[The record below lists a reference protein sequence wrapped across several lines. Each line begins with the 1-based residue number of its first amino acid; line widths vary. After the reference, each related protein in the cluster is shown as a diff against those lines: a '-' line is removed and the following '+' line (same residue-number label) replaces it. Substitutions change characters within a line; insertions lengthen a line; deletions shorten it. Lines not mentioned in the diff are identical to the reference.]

1 MEKKN
6 NKKLLT
12 IGLVVL
18 AVLVIAFVSIW
29 FATRPDTTAGGKTI
43 TVTVDFA
50 DGTTKTHEIKTD
62 EEYLRGAL
70 EQESLVEGTESEFG
84 LYVLTVDGVTAD
96 EAKQQWWCF
105 TKGGETLMSGVDTTP
120 IEDGDC
126 FEITLTTGW

>member
-43 TVTVDFA
+43 TVT
-50 DGTTKTHEIKTD
+50 
-62 EEYLRGAL
+62 
-70 EQESLVEGTESEFG
+70 
-84 LYVLTVDGVTAD
+84 
-96 EAKQQWWCF
+96 EASA
-105 TKGGETLMSGVDTTP
+105 TKGAASNASRRMKSTCAAP
-120 IEDGDC
+120 
-126 FEITLTTGW
+126 WNRNRW